1 MRRFLA
7 ACVLSLACAQVAAQD
22 SGMITR
28 PSKHSVADTY
38 AKLQAAIESSGAYKV
53 FYQLDHAMNAEKEAG
68 AKLPPSQLILFG
80 NPKGGA
86 PLIKEAPT
94 LAFDL
99 PNRALVWEDHAG
111 KVWVTYNDIA
121 ALFARHGLKRT
132 PEQIKAIEARQA
144 ALFDKAVE

>member
-1 MRRFLA
+1 MKRFVA
-7 ACVLSLACAQVAAQD
+7 VCVLTLVCLQAAAQD

-28 PSKHSVADTY
+28 PSKHSVAETS
-38 AKLQAAIESSGAYKV
+38 AKLLAAIESSGVYKV

-86 PLIKEAPT
+86 PLIKDAPT
-94 LAFDL
+94 LALDL
-99 PNRALVWEDHAG
+99 PNRALVWEDRAG

-121 ALFARHGLKRT
+121 SLFARHGLKRT

-144 ALFDKAVE
+144 ALFVKAVE

>member
-1 MRRFLA
+1 MRGLLA
-7 ACVLSLACAQVAAQD
+7 VCVLSLACVQAVAQD
-22 SGMITR
+22 SGLITR
-28 PSKHSVADTY
+28 PSKHSVAETY
-38 AKLQAAIESSGAYKV
+38 AKLQAAIESSGVYKV

-94 LAFDL
+94 LALDL
-99 PNRALVWEDHAG
+99 PNRALVWEDQAG

-121 ALFARHGLKRT
+121 SMFTRHGVKRT
-132 PEQIKAIEARQA
+132 PEQIKVIEARQT